1 MYLLNERFGGSNM
14 QIIRTIPAALAFGTA
29 FTILWGVA
37 DPLAASAEV
46 IEIEAEGRYPGGMQ
60 ETPEQMQA
68 QALEKAKQAAAEK
81 VGVYVESHTETQNGV
96 ITKDNIRT
104 WAASVL
110 EITQRDFRMLP
121 LADGKTIEMVCTI
134 KARVDTDKIKSVDFA
149 DKEEQLQKIN
159 NQNQRI
165 KELEAEAER
174 LRSQIHTLSAAQQE
188 RAKEQLSENRRQ
200 SLMAI
205 YEKNLDFYD
214 LGQQPNMTELLETA
228 AKLTELDPQ
237 NTTAFRAMMYYYRER
252 REYQNAINY
261 AERLLNHNPSP
272 DLTIE
277 ACTQIGS
284 IYTYELDERNKAR
297 TYVNRA
303 IIQACQKYS
312 QAEIDA
318 YVNGSDVIVENF
330 QLKGKT
336 NTIREL
342 YAMKSFLDN
351 KNPSFVS
358 YAIVKGDNLELDRI
372 YNIKYPT
379 DSTGYENNSSIN
391 ANRKITETERLLL
404 DKIFDQQNGA
414 PIIDKEK
421 GLIIAQGIGV
431 GPKNSLSSV
440 YKLYGIQA
448 ARLTALRSM
457 TEVILGVHVASNT
470 KENTITTKTEAPP
483 ALLDHAREI
492 GTFYDEKGGCYI
504 YMEIP
509 LKYVEKYMQD

>member
-1 MYLLNERFGGSNM
+1 M
-14 QIIRTIPAALAFGTA
+14 QIIRTLPAALALGAA
-29 FTILWGVA
+29 FTVLWGVA

-159 NQNQRI
+159 AQNQRI

-174 LRSQIHTLSAAQQE
+174 LRSQITTLSAAQQE

-200 SLMAI
+200 SLIAI

-214 LGQQPNMTELLETA
+214 LGKQPNMDELLDTA
-228 AKLTELDPQ
+228 SKLTELDPQ

-252 REYQNAINY
+252 HEYQNAINY
-261 AERLLNHNPSP
+261 AERLLNNNPSP

-284 IYTYELDERNKAR
+284 IYAYELDDRHKAL

-303 IIQACQKYS
+303 IIQTRQKYS

-318 YVNGSDVIVENF
+318 YVNSSDVIVEDF
-330 QLKGKT
+330 ELKGKT

-342 YAMKSFLDN
+342 YVMKSFLDN
-351 KNPSFVS
+351 KNPSFTS
-358 YAIVKGDNLELDRI
+358 YTIVKTDNLELDRI

-379 DSTGYENNSSIN
+379 NSTGYESNSSSK
-391 ANRKITETERLLL
+391 ATRKITEAERLIL

-421 GLIIAQGIGV
+421 GLIIAQGVGI

-440 YKLYGIQA
+440 YKLYGIQS
-448 ARLTALRSM
+448 ARLDALRSM
-457 TEVILGVHVASNT
+457 TEILLGVNATAND
-470 KENTITTKTEAPP
+470 ENTITSKTEAPP
-483 ALLDHAREI
+483 ALHDHAREI

-504 YMEIP
+504 YMEMP
-509 LKYVEKYMQD
+509 LKYAEKYWNESSK

>member
-1 MYLLNERFGGSNM
+1 M

-284 IYTYELDERNKAR
+284 IYTYDLDDKRKAL

-303 IIQACQKYS
+303 IIQTRQKYS

-318 YVNGSDVIVENF
+318 YVNGSDVIVEDW

-342 YAMKSFLDN
+342 YVMKSFLDN
-351 KNPSFVS
+351 KNPSFTTLTVL
-358 YAIVKGDNLELDRI
+358 KGDRLELDRI

-379 DSTGYENNSSIN
+379 NLTGHENIPPNITG
-391 ANRKITETERLLL
+391 RKLTEAEHITL
-404 DKIFDQQNGA
+404 DKEGDG
-414 PIIDKEK
+414 IDKEN
-421 GLIIAQGIGV
+421 GRIFAQGVGR

-448 ARLTALRSM
+448 ARLAALRSM
-457 TEVILGVHVASNT
+457 AEIILGVHVASST
-470 KENTITTKTEAPP
+470 KENENKITTKIEAPP

-509 LKYVEKYMQD
+509 LKYVEKYMLDSSK